1 MRANH
6 HSPLVRRNYV
16 LGVVNGAL
24 WQLANAFMNPST
36 VVPAFILALG
46 KGDKIWVGVITACM
60 NSGWSWPQAFLSKYL
75 GAKRRLLPYY
85 WFSAI
90 GRSVAILALTGVV
103 AFLHDAS
110 ASVILWLIAI
120 LFMVYGS
127 CGAVGIIP
135 FMTIVSDSMPA
146 ALRGRFFGLRWLF
159 GGLMGMGAGVVVKQ
173 ILSGEAGLG
182 YPRNYIA
189 LFAIASVIYVA
200 SFLCFGFVREP
211 THIAPGREL
220 PMRLELARGPRLLRK
235 DADFRRLILSRI
247 FDAIA
252 GGLTVPFMAPFAL
265 QYWRAPEEVI
275 GVFLSLQAGAGAVSN
290 LLWSRISDRQG
301 NRKLLIVSSAASIM
315 TSALVL
321 TSLALPPLRL
331 GAWSGVTFTLPL
343 AVFSLAFIPQGFAMS
358 GLAMGQTNYLLD
370 IAPNRRRATYVAFSS
385 LVMFPLAWWPVAGA
399 LIIGESRF
407 VLAFAVALTA
417 AIASFTNAWRL
428 REPRAADL
436 ARAADDDRSARPEDH
451 ASAAGG

>member
-6 HSPLVRRNYV
+6 HSPLVKRNFA
-16 LGVVNGAL
+16 LGVANGAL

-46 KGDKIWVGVITACM
+46 RGDKIWIGVITACM
-60 NSGWSWPQAFLSKYL
+60 NSGWSWPQVFLSKYL
-75 GAKRRLLPYY
+75 GAKQRLLPYY

-90 GRSVAILALTGVV
+90 GRSIAILALTAVV
-103 AFLHDAS
+103 AWLHDARPT
-110 ASVILWLIAI
+110 VILGLIAG
-120 LFMVYGS
+120 LFLIYGS
-127 CGAVGIIP
+127 CGAVGTIP

-146 ALRGRFFGLRWLF
+146 SLRGRFFGLRWLF
-159 GGLMGMGAGVVVKQ
+159 GGLMGMAAGVVVKQ
-173 ILSGEAGLG
+173 ILSGQLGLG

-189 LFAIASVIYVA
+189 LFAIASVIYVV

-220 PMRLELARGPRLLRK
+220 PMRIELARGPRLMRR
-235 DADFRRLILSRI
+235 DIDFRRLTLSRV

-252 GGLTVPFMAPFAL
+252 GGLMVPFMAPFAL
-265 QYWRAPEEVI
+265 EYWKAPEEVI
-275 GVFLSLQAGAGAVSN
+275 GVFLSCQAGASAVSN
-290 LLWSRISDRQG
+290 LLWSHISDKQG
-301 NRKLLIVSSAASIM
+301 NRRLLIVSSAASVA
-315 TSALVL
+315 TAVLVL
-321 TSLALPPLRL
+321 ASLAVPHTPL
-331 GAWSGVTFTLPL
+331 GTWFGVPFTLPL

-370 IAPNRRRATYVAFSS
+370 IAPNRRRVTYLAFSS

-399 LIIGESRF
+399 LLIGESRF
-407 VLAFAVALTA
+407 VLAFVVALLA
-417 AIASFTNAWRL
+417 AVASFTNAWRL
-428 REPRAADL
+428 REPRAAEL
-436 ARAADDDRSARPEDH
+436 GLREDVPPPGEAGEP